1 MMEMVMNSISNSA
14 MPRQAH
20 AGNSFQAAGKTAR
33 NWWVAYTNWRLE
45 QFAIKRLRSLSDR
58 ELKDIGI
65 PRAAIEAL
73 VRGRDRHPMLD
84 GTH

>member
-1 MMEMVMNSISNSA
+1 MSSISNSTV
-14 MPRQAH
+14 PQQAPV
-20 AGNSFQAAGKTAR
+20 GNSLRAAGQTAR
-33 NWWVAYTNWRLE
+33 SWWVAYTNWRLE

-73 VRGRDRHPMLD
+73 VRGRDRHPGLD
-84 GTH
+84 SAH

>member
-1 MMEMVMNSISNSA
+1 MIMSSISNSA
-14 MPRQAH
+14 VPHQAPVGH
-20 AGNSFQAAGKTAR
+20 SLRAAGKTAR
-33 NWWVAYTNWRLE
+33 SWWVAYTNWRLE

-73 VRGRDRHPMLD
+73 VRGRDRHPGLD
-84 GTH
+84 SAH

>member
-1 MMEMVMNSISNSA
+1 MEMVMSLVSNSA
-14 MPRQAH
+14 VPQQAPV
-20 AGNSFQAAGKTAR
+20 GNSLRTAGKTAR
-33 NWWVAYTNWRLE
+33 SWWVAYTSWRLE

-58 ELKDIGI
+58 ELKDIGL

-73 VRGRDRHPMLD
+73 VRGRDRHPTLD

>member
-1 MMEMVMNSISNSA
+1 MIMSSISNSA
-14 MPRQAH
+14 VPQEAPVGHSLR
-20 AGNSFQAAGKTAR
+20 AAGKTAR

-73 VRGRDRHPMLD
+73 VRGRDCHPGLD
-84 GTH
+84 SAH

>member
-1 MMEMVMNSISNSA
+1 MSLISHSA

-20 AGNSFQAAGKTAR
+20 LGNTFRTVGNTAR
-33 NWWVAYTNWRLE
+33 SWWITYANWRLE
-45 QFAIKRLRSLSDR
+45 RLAIRRLRSLSDR

-65 PRAAIEAL
+65 PRSSIEAL
-73 VRGRDRHPMLD
+73 VRGRDRHPMID